1 MEPAAPLNGH
11 TTLSSQLLA
20 VGTTATYS
28 CDPGYVL
35 VGETTRTCEDVNGY
49 IIGTWNVTMPTC
61 EGKNFTPIFFQELC
75 MQIYTQ

>member
-1 MEPAAPLNGH
+1 MGPAAPLNGH

-35 VGETTRTCEDVNGY
+35 VGDTTRTCEDLNGD

-61 EGKNFTPIFFQELC
+61 EGKISHQPFFQELRK
-75 MQIYTQ
+75 QIYTQ